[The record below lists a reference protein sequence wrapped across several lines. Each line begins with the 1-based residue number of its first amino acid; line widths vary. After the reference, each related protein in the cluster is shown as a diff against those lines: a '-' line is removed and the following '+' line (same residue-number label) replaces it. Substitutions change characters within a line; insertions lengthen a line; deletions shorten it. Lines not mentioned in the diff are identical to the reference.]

1 MKINEMKMKV
11 IITTVGNPDE
21 INKELKE
28 FSEFISNP
36 HTQKELQRSG
46 EINSN
51 DEWDFL
57 DFVISVG

>member
-1 MKINEMKMKV
+1 MKI
-11 IITTVGNPDE
+11 IITTVGNSDE
-21 INKELKE
+21 IIKELKE

-57 DFVISVG
+57 DFVISVD